1 MSKYRY
7 NRGKLS
13 ILKRDAIGSR
23 QKRKIQAPVRDLKR
37 RIQMRGRQ
45 CLGEKIRIGRNK
57 YYEIIGKIQ
66 KRQERTKKGF
76 TLVELIV
83 VIVILGILAAILVPS
98 FIGYMNKANNS
109 QAQIQARS
117 LYLAGKT
124 IAAEEKYDLP
134 KTEIKNTDEDT
145 GNKAKLTELAPDTDQ
160 IQSYTVTI

>member
-1 MSKYRY
+1 
-7 NRGKLS
+7 
-13 ILKRDAIGSR
+13 
-23 QKRKIQAPVRDLKR
+23 
-37 RIQMRGRQ
+37 MR
-45 CLGEKIRIGRNK
+45 LL
-57 YYEIIGKIQ
+57 
-66 KRQERTKKGF
+66 ERFKKARENKKGF

-124 IAAEEKYDLP
+124 IAAEEYDLP

-160 IQSYTVTI
+160 IQSYTVTILGEKVNVTCTTKRDVVIKIGDTIS

>member
-1 MSKYRY
+1 
-7 NRGKLS
+7 
-13 ILKRDAIGSR
+13 
-23 QKRKIQAPVRDLKR
+23 
-37 RIQMRGRQ
+37 MR
-45 CLGEKIRIGRNK
+45 LL
-57 YYEIIGKIQ
+57 
-66 KRQERTKKGF
+66 ERFKKARENKKGF

-160 IQSYTVTI
+160 IQSYTVTILGEKVNVTCTTKRDVVIKIGDTIS